1 MIAQD
6 EVLLYGLMMALMTC
20 RPLPANSNEVAAAAQ
35 DVQPRVRKSDV
46 TFNGD
51 VDSLF
56 AALGIEEA
64 VAELV

>member
-1 MIAQD
+1 
-6 EVLLYGLMMALMTC
+6 MMALMMC
-20 RPLPANSNEVAAAAQ
+20 QPLPANSNEVAAVSQ
-35 DVQPRVRKSDV
+35 DVTPRVRKSDV

-64 VAELV
+64 VAELA

>member
-1 MIAQD
+1 
-6 EVLLYGLMMALMTC
+6 MMVVMTHQSIT
-20 RPLPANSNEVAAAAQ
+20 ANSNENAIVQ
-35 DVQPRVRKSDV
+35 RDVVRGAV
-46 TFNGD
+46 QFNGD

>member
-1 MIAQD
+1 MM
-6 EVLLYGLMMALMTC
+6 VLMMDQ
-20 RPLPANSNEVAAAAQ
+20 PLPANSNEVAAAAQ
-35 DVQPRVRKSDV
+35 DVQPRVRKSNV